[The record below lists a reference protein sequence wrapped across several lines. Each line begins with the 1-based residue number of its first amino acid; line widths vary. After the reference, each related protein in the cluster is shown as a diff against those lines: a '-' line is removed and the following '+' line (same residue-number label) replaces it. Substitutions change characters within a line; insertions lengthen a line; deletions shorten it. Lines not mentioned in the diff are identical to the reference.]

1 MFTAL
6 HDHYVNGGETY
17 QPTISPPRCKGITAP
32 VTRCCNPRWQRWSRR
47 PRNRSLE
54 RRHGSSRWW
63 NENSFSYL
71 RRLTAEKC
79 MGIQITRSPQVTAW
93 QVLNGDDVETEK
105 KLDPGLTCHPS
116 PRRARRLSW
125 LPVLGSLQLT
135 QTSLWL
141 WIQTS
146 TQFALSEQTFP
157 LTGFNMC
164 PSDSLWN
171 SAHSLCLSSSASSSQ
186 LLLFCPFGLCF
197 LSTLWFSIF
206 SLLSSLES
214 HSTVK

>member
-1 MFTAL
+1 VLQSETAE
-6 HDHYVNGGETY
+6 VV
-17 QPTISPPRCKGITAP
+17 SPPKEQKLREE
-32 VTRCCNPRWQRWSRR
+32 TRKLTLVKWELIQLPET
-47 PRNRSLE
+47 P
-54 RRHGSSRWW
+54 
-63 NENSFSYL
+63 
-71 RRLTAEKC
+71 TAEKC
-79 MGIQITRSPQVTAW
+79 TGIQITRNPQVTAW

-105 KLDPGLTCHPS
+105 KLDPSLTCHPS
-116 PRRARRLSW
+116 PRRARRLSR
-125 LPVLGSLQLT
+125 LPPSGLPPAQM
-135 QTSLWL
+135 SLWL

-146 TQFALSEQTFP
+146 TQFALSERTFP

-171 SAHSLCLSSSASSSQ
+171 SARSLCLPSSASSSQ
-186 LLLFCPFGLCF
+186 LLLFCSFGLCF